1 MSRPEVHRDWRLKGL
16 LGVNVLMF
24 MCVEFGAKKDGS
36 VVFVVVVLVE
46 ESSRT
51 NLFITCG
58 VELDARLVV
67 ADAVVLLEGKVN
79 LGVALLLV
87 ELELEIVTLLIDR
100 VDAAADLLELIVDGD
115 LEPELVPMED
125 LAELVLTEG
134 LTEFVLT
141 EDIALLEAHPF
152 VFGVYNGPS
161 GG

>member
-1 MSRPEVHRDWRLKGL
+1 
-16 LGVNVLMF
+16 MF

-51 NLFITCG
+51 SLFITCG

-67 ADAVVLLEGKVN
+67 VDAVVLLEGKVN

-87 ELELEIVTLLIDR
+87 ELEIVTLLIDR

>member
-24 MCVEFGAKKDGS
+24 MCVEFGAKKGGS

-51 NLFITCG
+51 SLFITCG

-67 ADAVVLLEGKVN
+67 VDAVVLLEGKVN

-87 ELELEIVTLLIDR
+87 ELEIVTLLIDR